1 MFIGVC
7 FAGSINVGCM
17 KGSKSSIKCFILIQL
32 LGFVQSCKTVHSRDV
47 CVPFLFLQTVTR
59 QLFTD
64 CFKLTFDPAR
74 EIFLLWNYTRADA
87 SKEPVG
93 AEVNDEELID
103 RTLAGDKSAFGT
115 LAERYQDRVYKQVLP
130 IVGDENDAM
139 DVTQETFLQAL
150 SHLDS
155 FRRSSRFY
163 TWLYRIAYNCAVG
176 WLRRRRRTVS
186 IDTVTE
192 DYGET
197 FVSKVDAPDRAQLPP
212 TTSVF
217 FEKL

>member
-1 MFIGVC
+1 M
-7 FAGSINVGCM
+7 
-17 KGSKSSIKCFILIQL
+17 
-32 LGFVQSCKTVHSRDV
+32 
-47 CVPFLFLQTVTR
+47 
-59 QLFTD
+59 
-64 CFKLTFDPAR
+64 
-74 EIFLLWNYTRADA
+74 
-87 SKEPVG
+87 
-93 AEVNDEELID
+93 NDEELID

-197 FVSKVDAPDRAQLPP
+197 FVSKVDAPDRRAIAADDVGILR
-212 TTSVF
+212 
-217 FEKL
+217 EALNKLSDEYRIPLILREMEGQNYEQIAETLNIPVGTVRSRLHRARASLREALERAGVQR